1 MNRVIESLMV
11 NNPCTSTDSSAQAAT
26 DAVKDYNRAAEQ
38 QRSGRFELEE
48 GIQAMLTQYEP
59 STKWTLDNI
68 KELNQSL
75 EALVNSNKVRR
86 NPNNI
91 RSQT

>member
-11 NNPCTSTDSSAQAAT
+11 NNPCTSTDQSAQAAT
-26 DAVKDYNRAAEQ
+26 DAVKDYSRAAEQ
-38 QRSGRFELEE
+38 QRTGRFELEE
-48 GIQAMLTQYEP
+48 GIQAVLTQYEP
-59 STKWTLDNI
+59 SSKWTLDNI

-75 EALVNSNKVRR
+75 EALVKANNVRR

-91 RSQT
+91 RTSA